1 MAAFRPADFL
11 SKKGT
16 TMEALVLE
24 EARRISLRPFS
35 LPQVVGPRDVRIRIH
50 TVGICGSDIHYYQ
63 HGRIGPFVVNE
74 PMVLGHEASGTVV
87 EVGEEVKHLKAG
99 DRVCMEPGVP
109 DMESRASR
117 EGLYNLDPKVRFWA
131 TPPVHGCLAP
141 YVVHPAAFTFKLPDN
156 VSFAEG
162 AIVEPLSIG
171 LQAAKKAAI
180 KPGDVAVVL
189 GAGTIGMMCALAA
202 LAGGCSRAI
211 VCDLVQEKLDLIG
224 AVQGVTPVNIRDKA
238 VKDVIAELTDGWGAD
253 IVFEA
258 SGNEKA
264 FDGIVDLL
272 CPGGCLVLVG
282 MPQRAIPLDVVAVQI
297 KEARIES
304 VFRYAN
310 IFPRAIQLIA
320 SGKLDVKPFISRT
333 FPFADGIKAF
343 EEAASGVPTDVK
355 VQIVLE
361 E

>member
-1 MAAFRPADFL
+1 M
-11 SKKGT
+11 
-16 TMEALVLE
+16 
-24 EARRISLRPFS
+24 
-35 LPQVVGPRDVRIRIH
+35 
-50 TVGICGSDIHYYQ
+50 
-63 HGRIGPFVVNE
+63 
-74 PMVLGHEASGTVV
+74 
-87 EVGEEVKHLKAG
+87 
-99 DRVCMEPGVP
+99 
-109 DMESRASR
+109 
-117 EGLYNLDPKVRFWA
+117 RFWV

-141 YVVHPAAFTFKLPDN
+141 FVVHPAAFTYKLPDN

-162 AIVEPLSIG
+162 AIVELLSIG

-180 KPGDVAVVL
+180 RPGDVAIVL

-224 AVQGVTPVNIRDKA
+224 GVQGVTAVNIREKP
-238 VKDVIAELTDGWGAD
+238 VKQVVSELTDGWGAD

-264 FDGIVDLL
+264 FEGIVDLL
-272 CPGGCLVLVG
+272 CPGGCIVLVG

-310 IFPRAIQLIA
+310 IFPRDSTHRIGQAGCEALHLAHVSVCRGHQGLR
-320 SGKLDVKPFISRT
+320 GSRERR
-333 FPFADGIKAF
+333 ADGCESADCAGSLTIDLSRA
-343 EEAASGVPTDVK
+343 
-355 VQIVLE
+355 IL
-361 E
+361 

>member
-1 MAAFRPADFL
+1 
-11 SKKGT
+11 
-16 TMEALVLE
+16 MEALVLE
-24 EARRISLRPFS
+24 SAQRISLRPFS
-35 LPQVVGPRDVRIRIH
+35 LPQAVGPRDVRIRIN

-63 HGRIGPFVVNE
+63 HGRIGPFVVTE
-74 PMVLGHEASGTVV
+74 PMVLGHEAAGTVV
-87 EVGEEVKHLKAG
+87 QVGDEVTNLKPG

-109 DMESRASR
+109 DTESRASR
-117 EGLYNLDPKVRFWA
+117 EGMYNLDPKVRFWA

-141 YVVHPAAFTFKLPDN
+141 FVVHPAGFTYKLPDN

-211 VCDLVQEKLDLIG
+211 VCDLVPEKLELIG
-224 AVQGVTPVNIRDKA
+224 KTPGVTTVDIRNTS
-238 VKDVIAELTDGWGAD
+238 VKDVVNRLTDGWGAN
-253 IVFEA
+253 VVLEA
-258 SGNEKA
+258 SGSARA
-264 FDGIVDLL
+264 FEGIIDLL

-282 MPQRAIPLDVVAVQI
+282 MPQNPVPLDVVALQI
-297 KEARIES
+297 KEARVES

-320 SGKLDVKPFISRT
+320 SGRIDVKPFISRT
-333 FPFADGIKAF
+333 FPFAEGIKAF
-343 EEAASGVPTDVK
+343 EEAASGKPTDVK
-355 VQIVLE
+355 VQIVME
-361 E
+361 